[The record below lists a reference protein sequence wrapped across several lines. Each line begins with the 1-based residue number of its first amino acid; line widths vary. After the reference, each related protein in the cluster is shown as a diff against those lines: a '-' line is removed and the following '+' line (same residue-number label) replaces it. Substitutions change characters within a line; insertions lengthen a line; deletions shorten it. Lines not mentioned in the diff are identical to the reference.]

1 MISCSLLY
9 ASCFATQLTRV
20 SLSSSAASHAL
31 PLSILHHSQSS
42 PPFNPIL
49 VSILTHLFYCVL
61 NFHHH
66 LFLTIIPSSHMSST
80 NIHPLRAPL
89 SKFSLSFSHRI
100 YLLHLPSSPSFYFL
114 LSSLRHFLTV
124 YLLSLSSALSTVF
137 SYPSTPIPLLSFS
150 NSPYPINLLTFLRPG
165 DWLVTLSWCLL
176 CGFKSPVPYFQAV
189 YFLVL
194 LVHRSVGTQTHTHK
208 HTHTHI
214 THTHTQT
221 HTHTHAR
228 THTRKQTHTHTH
240 TNTHAH
246 IHTYIHT
253 DMQTYT
259 CVLFLSTSHT
269 LSTYSCALF
278 II

>member
-1 MISCSLLY
+1 MSPFRPVLLLMLY
-9 ASCFATQLTRV
+9 
-20 SLSSSAASHAL
+20 LSHSSI
-31 PLSILHHSQSS
+31 ILNHL
-42 PPFNPIL
+42 PFNPIL

-214 THTHTQT
+214 THTHTNTLTHMRAHTHANKHTHTRTHIRTQT
-221 HTHTHAR
+221 HTL
-228 THTRKQTHTHTH
+228 
-240 TNTHAH
+240 
-246 IHTYIHT
+246 TYIHAYIQICRHT
-253 DMQTYT
+253 RAYSFY
-259 CVLFLSTSHT
+259 LTSHT

-278 II
+278 IT